1 MSSSSC
7 EPASTP
13 CSACGAHPPARPASA
28 PRHDRRG
35 LRLSASP
42 ASHAC
47 VGPGAGRPLPM
58 IARCACGGSRVGP
71 AAGGAKTQGGLM
83 SQVRKPLSEEERAE
97 RRRAD
102 REFAR
107 KAVEQLRSSEGW
119 QAWLATRGA
128 FTATASPTSY

>member
-1 MSSSSC
+1 
-7 EPASTP
+7 
-13 CSACGAHPPARPASA
+13 
-28 PRHDRRG
+28 
-35 LRLSASP
+35 
-42 ASHAC
+42 
-47 VGPGAGRPLPM
+47 
-58 IARCACGGSRVGP
+58 
-71 AAGGAKTQGGLM
+71 M

-107 KAVEQLRSSEGW
+107 KAVEQLHSSEGW